1 MARIAFAEPHTA
13 LDIDRYFGKILPG
26 AVAAFHRQ
34 QIRKI
39 RDDLHMS
46 MRGESRIQRERGK
59 QEKQERR
66 ILLNFINKT
75 LEKLLSNN
83 TKRYKR
89 AH

>member
-46 MRGESRIQRERGK
+46 MRGDTRVQREKRETGRAR
-59 QEKQERR
+59 ERE
-66 ILLNFINKT
+66 F
-75 LEKLLSNN
+75 
-83 TKRYKR
+83 Y
-89 AH
+89 